1 MARAA
6 LIAAFSTLL
15 LVCFENCAGFN
26 RSETASNSVD
36 LGSETALL
44 GGNTVATS
52 AALMPPQEK
61 IAFGYWGSAMNGA
74 GTGDYI
80 NEVAGRGNVVFIR
93 EDTVE
98 GVISKVLQAKSRG
111 MKSIIMVQNVF
122 FPWASSSLYPD
133 YEAKFRNLW
142 SALSSHKD
150 WIQGFYLFDEPF
162 YNNAQTPGWQQI
174 YSPFLRDELN
184 TAVIYIHGIASGI
197 PTIVVFSYAELEWPQ
212 FYGSYFPREV
222 DWVGFDCYATEGE
235 RCSPDHVRGFFAAMM
250 ANKEAK
256 QKIVIVPDAS
266 HNAAP
271 TLQDDLQK
279 VARLKVYKDMVA
291 SNSDVVGVFPFMYQN
306 HLVGGIWGAESMP
319 NLKGELAVYYEG
331 LNGRVRCEGADLV
344 RPSTGARWTAAPVCA
359 PSCEGTWLVTRGA
372 DGRQLS
378 SAQSAQC
385 I

>member
-1 MARAA
+1 MIRAA
-6 LIAAFSTLL
+6 LIAAFSTLFIL
-15 LVCFENCAGFN
+15 CFENCVGSY
-26 RSETASNSVD
+26 RSETASN
-36 LGSETALL
+36 LANAGSAPSLL
-44 GGNTVATS
+44 GGNAAATS
-52 AALMPPQEK
+52 SVLIPPKEK

-98 GVISKVLQAKSRG
+98 GVMSKVLQAKSRG

-122 FPWASSSLYPD
+122 FPWASSTLFPD
-133 YEAKFRNLW
+133 YDAKFRKLW
-142 SALSSHKD
+142 TSLSIYKD

-184 TAVIYIHGIASGI
+184 TVAIYIHGIASGI

-222 DWVGFDCYATEGE
+222 DWVGFDCYAIEGE
-235 RCSPDHVRGFFAAMM
+235 RCSPDHVREFFAALK
-250 ANKEAK
+250 ANKGNK
-256 QKIVIVPDAS
+256 QKIVVVPDAS

-279 VARLKVYKDMVA
+279 VARLKVYKDLVA
-291 SNSDVVGVFPFMYQN
+291 WNSDVVGVFPFMYQN
-306 HLVGGIWGAESMP
+306 HLIAGIWGAESMP
-319 NLKGELAVYYEG
+319 NLQGELTIYYEG
-331 LNGRVRCEGADLV
+331 LNGRVRCEGTDLV
-344 RPSTGARWTAAPVCA
+344 RPSTGARWTSAPVCMQ
-359 PSCEGTWLVTRGA
+359 SCEGNWLVTRSA

-385 I
+385 M